1 MTRRLHDIAHCRTG
15 DKGDTLIVALFA
27 WRAADYPL
35 LKAAVTAERMRAHL
49 AGIVE
54 GEVTRYEL
62 PNVDGLQ
69 FVCERAL
76 AGGVTSA
83 LTLDSHGKALSYAV
97 LEMALPAG

>member
-15 DKGDTLIVALFA
+15 DKGDTLIVSVFA
-27 WRAADYPL
+27 WRPADYPF
-35 LKAAVTAERMRAHL
+35 LKSAVTAERLRQHL
-49 AGIVE
+49 QGIVA
-54 GEVTRYEL
+54 GAVTRYEL
-62 PNVDGLQ
+62 PNVEGLQ

-97 LEMALPAG
+97 LEMPLPDA